1 MNVGFVGVGT
11 MGSGMAMNVIKGGHN
26 LIVHDIRHV
35 IFRYSGLSKYL

>member
-26 LIVHDIRHV
+26 LIVHDIHHL
-35 IFRYSGLSKYL
+35 LSRS